1 LNNVYIVKQF
11 ILNRFK
17 FLIFILF
24 LPFACQND
32 ESKGGVD
39 IDITQVEKSNLFK
52 FENLDSSRIEKIDK
66 YFSYRNK
73 IGRFNGVVLFADSNK
88 VFTKAYGYSN
98 YQTKD
103 SLEENTSFQLASV
116 SKTITATA
124 VMMLV
129 EKGDISLSDTI
140 QKHLPKFPYRGI
152 TIESLLTHRSGLG
165 NYIYWSENYWP
176 DQYEML
182 SNDKVLDLMIEHQ
195 PSVYSSP
202 NRKYFYNNTNYEL
215 LATIIERVSGES
227 FPEFLKENIFD
238 PLGMLDSF
246 VFDVDSLDDKNI
258 AIGYK
263 NRRRPYSYFFLDGVY
278 GDKGIYS
285 TALDMLKFDLG
296 LRNGLLLSDQTMV
309 DAYTNR
315 SKPYRKPYGLG
326 WRLYNR
332 NGRNIVYHH
341 GWWRGFKT
349 YFVRSMD
356 DNKTVVVLTNNL
368 RSSSFN
374 NLLLLNLLSD

>member
-1 LNNVYIVKQF
+1 LKK
-11 ILNRFK
+11 FK
-17 FLIFILF
+17 FIIFILF

-39 IDITQVEKSNLFK
+39 IDVTQVEEGELFE
-52 FENLDSSRIEKIDK
+52 FENLDSTKLVKIDK

-129 EKGDISLSDTI
+129 EKGKIALSDTI
-140 QKHLPKFPYRGI
+140 QKHLPEFPYEGI

-182 SNDKVLDLMIEHQ
+182 TNDKVLDLMIEHQ
-195 PSVYSSP
+195 PSVYSRP

-215 LATIIERVSGES
+215 LATIIEKVSGQK

-238 PLGMLDSF
+238 PLGMQDSF
-246 VFDVDSLDDKNI
+246 VFDVDDLDDKNI
-258 AIGYK
+258 ATGYK

-278 GDKGIYS
+278 GDKGIYAS
-285 TALDMLKFDLG
+285 ALDMLKFDLG
-296 LRNGLLLSDQTMV
+296 LRNGLLLREQTLEDV
-309 DAYTNR
+309 YTNR

-326 WRLYNR
+326 WRLYQR

-374 NLLLLNLLSD
+374 NLLLLNMLSD